1 MGQFKISQNIC
12 LPITIQASVAFID
25 CVVLTFPVESLRRG
39 SNRIQVWKPDKQFV
53 YTEYFLKYRLL
64 PNEVLNQLLLRTQII
79 KIKARSRLH
88 CRNIFFKHKRLYS
101 KHIHHESKADFNQ
114 FAYTVIR
121 FKKLTNWPNLFLCLK
136 IVFYAVHMLF
146 HFSLIFNAKCQFL
159 IIFKVLTRTGYV
171 SMNIP

>member
-1 MGQFKISQNIC
+1 M
-12 LPITIQASVAFID
+12 PE
-25 CVVLTFPVESLRRG
+25 VVCTAV
-39 SNRIQVWKPDKQFV
+39 
-53 YTEYFLKYRLL
+53 
-64 PNEVLNQLLLRTQII
+64 
-79 KIKARSRLH
+79 
-88 CRNIFFKHKRLYS
+88 IFFLNTDVYS

>member
-121 FKKLTNWPNLFLCLK
+121 FKKLTNWPNLFLCLM
-136 IVFYAVHMLF
+136 IVFLCRSYVIP
-146 HFSLIFNAKCQFL
+146 FSLTFNAKCQFL

>member
-88 CRNIFFKHKRLYS
+88 CRNIFLNTNVYS

-121 FKKLTNWPNLFLCLK
+121 FKKLTNWLNLFLCLK

-159 IIFKVLTRTGYV
+159 IIFNVLTRTGYV